1 MIGAAAMVGRA
12 GYGAEFLAARDP
24 DDIAILISIGEAGR
38 DEREREAKEAAYFIA
53 EGTRKVL
60 GG

>member
-1 MIGAAAMVGRA
+1 MIRVAAMVGRA

-24 DDIAILISIGEAGR
+24 DDIAILLAIGEAGR
-38 DEREREAKEAAYFIA
+38 DEREREAKDAAHFIA

>member
-1 MIGAAAMVGRA
+1 MVGRA

-24 DDIAILISIGEAGR
+24 DDIAVLMAIGEAGR
-38 DEREREAKEAAYFIA
+38 NEREREAKEAAVFIA

>member
-1 MIGAAAMVGRA
+1 MVGRA

-24 DDIAILISIGEAGR
+24 DDIAILLAIGEAGR
-38 DEREREAKEAAYFIA
+38 DEREREDRDAANYIA

>member
-1 MIGAAAMVGRA
+1 MVGRA
-12 GYGAEFLAARDP
+12 GYGSKFLAARDP
-24 DDIAILISIGEAGR
+24 DDITILLAIGEAAR
-38 DEREREAKEAAYFIA
+38 EEREREARDVAYLIG

>member
-1 MIGAAAMVGRA
+1 MVGRA
-12 GYGAEFLAARDP
+12 GYGSEFLAARDP
-24 DDIAILISIGEAGR
+24 DDIALLLAIGESAR
-38 DEREREAKEAAYFIA
+38 EQREREAKEAATFIA

>member
-1 MIGAAAMVGRA
+1 MIRAAAMAARA
-12 GYGAEFLAARDP
+12 GFGPQLLAARDP
-24 DDIAILISIGEAGR
+24 DDIAIYLAIGEAAR
-38 DEREREAKEAAYFIA
+38 EEREREAKELAFHIA